1 MFRGISEVTI
11 DAKGRL
17 SLPVRF
23 RAAVLAENGG
33 VMVATIDTQERCLL
47 LYRLKEWEA
56 IEQKLSALPSFDAS
70 ARRIQ
75 RLLIGH
81 ATECEIDAQGRLLLA
96 APLRE
101 YAHLE
106 RDILLVGQGQKFEV
120 WSATLWQEKRQQW
133 LSEEIQALPEE
144 MKHLSL

>member
-56 IEQKLSALPSFDAS
+56 IEQKISALPSFDAS

>member
-1 MFRGISEVTI
+1 VFRGISEVTI

>member
-23 RAAVLAENGG
+23 RQSVLAENGG
-33 VMVATIDTQERCLL
+33 VMIATIDTEERCLL
-47 LYRLKEWEA
+47 LYRLKEWEV
-56 IEQKLSALPSFDAS
+56 IEQKLTALPSFDAS

-75 RLLIGH
+75 RLLMGH
-81 ATECEIDAQGRLLLA
+81 ATECEMDTQGRLLLA

-101 YAHLE
+101 YAQLE
-106 RDILLVGQGQKFEV
+106 RDILLVGQGQKFEI
-120 WSATLWQEKRQQW
+120 WSAPLWQEKRQQW
-133 LSEEIQALPEE
+133 LSEEVQALPEE
-144 MKHLSL
+144 IKRLSL